1 MKRRDPP
8 VTQQPT
14 NIPAKDD
21 TITAAR
27 VSAEMTT
34 IDNYWVADAS
44 GKMAPSKG
52 ELVLG
57 LYLNLSHVL
66 RSKKVRSVYG
76 IHQEG
81 RVGDSRFRW
90 EGTGQGCRTGRCLTE
105 VSPTW
110 KS

>member
-34 IDNYWVADAS
+34 IENYWVADAS
-44 GKMAPSKG
+44 GKMAPSK
-52 ELVLG
+52 ESW
-57 LYLNLSHVL
+57 YLDCTSTSHM
-66 RSKKVRSVYG
+66 
-76 IHQEG
+76 
-81 RVGDSRFRW
+81 
-90 EGTGQGCRTGRCLTE
+90 C
-105 VSPTW
+105 
-110 KS
+110 